1 MGLGNIYPRAL
12 ARLFELSVS
21 ARTNPSDLAKALELQ
36 DLASAADLSFSRAG
50 IAGTKWYLQ
59 KHRGY
64 PSRRVRRPLLD
75 YTDEQGAALEQED
88 AVVNFMKMEKSL
100 A

>member
-12 ARLFELSVS
+12 SKLYQLSES
-21 ARTNPSDLAKALELQ
+21 AKTNPSDLAKALELQ
-36 DLASAADLSFSRAG
+36 DLASAADASFSRAG

-59 KHRGY
+59 KHNGY

-75 YTDEQGAALEQED
+75 FTDEQGAALEKEE
-88 AVVNFMKMEKSL
+88 AVMAFMKVENS
-100 A
+100 